1 VPILQEGGHVAHILE
16 EERAEGTEVT
26 HATAQE
32 ARGSGPEPRPAAYSE
47 SGGGVGVPEAPPT
60 QSPGPAPGPG
70 GGEPLWR
77 NRNYAGWWISS
88 LVSSLGSAM
97 SQLAYPLLMLF
108 ASGSVARAGMV
119 GAFLNIGGLSTGLAG
134 GVLADRFNR
143 RALIISC
150 DLIQAVA
157 VASVVVAVAY
167 GNINLV
173 HICGVALIQGMSNG
187 ISGASM
193 TPVLKRI
200 VREEQFP
207 ALSAS
212 KQGRD
217 MIARLAGPSLGGAL
231 FSMARW
237 LPFLGDS
244 ISFVISAA
252 GVAAIRRPLGP
263 DLADKEA
270 HVSALGS
277 VKEGFEYIRT
287 SAYLR
292 FIVLWTALISALF
305 GGVVL
310 LAIALIKQ
318 RGGGPTTIGVITA
331 SAAIGGLVGA
341 LAAPLLI
348 RRLGT
353 KRLVVAA
360 SWAMVAVIGAMAA
373 VPSPWELGLLG
384 GLAVALVVPLNVAL
398 DAYQLKI
405 VPDGMLGRVAAAM
418 NFGSSCLLWTAPLSA
433 GFLADGFGAPT
444 AMLVLAG
451 FLAALAAWS
460 SWSRAVRGIE
470 D

>member
-1 VPILQEGGHVAHILE
+1 MPILQEGGHPGGGP
-16 EERAEGTEVT
+16 EGTEVT
-26 HATAQE
+26 HATTE
-32 ARGSGPEPRPAAYSE
+32 ATRGPGPEPRPGAADE

-60 QSPGPAPGPG
+60 HSPGPGPSPGDSA
-70 GGEPLWR
+70 PLWR
-77 NRNYAGWWISS
+77 NRDYAGWWISS

-108 ASGSVARAGMV
+108 ASGSVARAGLV
-119 GAFLNIGGLSTGLAG
+119 GAFLNIGGLSTTLLG
-134 GVLADRFNR
+134 GVLADRFSR
-143 RALIISC
+143 RALVISC
-150 DLIQAVA
+150 DLIQAIA
-157 VASVVVAVAY
+157 VATVVVAVAY
-167 GNINLV
+167 GNINVV
-173 HICGVALIQGMSNG
+173 HICAVAMIQGMANG

-217 MIARLAGPSLGGAL
+217 MIARLVGPSLGGAL
-231 FSMARW
+231 FSIARW

-244 ISFVISAA
+244 ISFVVSAA

-287 SAYLR
+287 SAYMR

-305 GGVVL
+305 GGLVL
-310 LAIALIKQ
+310 LVIALIKL
-318 RGGGPTTIGVITA
+318 RGGGPTTIGLVTA
-331 SAAIGGLVGA
+331 GAAVGGLFGA

-348 RRLGT
+348 RTLGT
-353 KRLVVAA
+353 KRLVIAA
-360 SWAMVAVIGAMAA
+360 SWTVVAVIVAMAA
-373 VPSPWELGLLG
+373 APSPWELGLLG

-433 GFLADGFGAPT
+433 GFLADGFGVPT
-444 AMLVLAG
+444 ATLVLAG
-451 FLAALAAWS
+451 ILAGLAAWS
-460 SWSRAVRGIE
+460 TLSRAVRGIE